1 MNRLTRA
8 MVLLVLCGIGVFLA
22 GFVIRSTS
30 SAFGTGN
37 VTPAFPSPL
46 TNASEAQ
53 VGQVALDLVR
63 QDFDIRSGTP
73 QIVLTRS
80 IVRDDLPKLNLPSI
94 PRPTIEEPPLM
105 LVIIKG
111 DFGSLHLPSIV
122 TGQTD
127 QVFKYIGYIFDLW
140 AGAPTLT
147 LADPDGGEFRTALN
161 DPTLPIAPTPIAP
174 LPVDSPAPLQH
185 YGDVAPTVA
194 PPNQ

>member
-1 MNRLTRA
+1 MNKLTRA
-8 MVLLVLCGIGVFLA
+8 RVFLVLSGIAVFVA

-30 SAFGTGN
+30 SAYGTGN
-37 VTPAFPSPL
+37 VTPAFPSAL

-53 VGQVALDLVR
+53 VGQVALNLVR

-80 IVRDDLPKLNLPSI
+80 IVRDNLPKLNLPSI
-94 PRPTIEEPPLM
+94 PRTTIEEPPLM
-105 LVIIKG
+105 LVVIKG
-111 DFGSLHLPSIV
+111 DFGSSHLPSIV

-147 LADPDGGEFRTALN
+147 MADPDGGEFRTVLG
-161 DPTLPIAPTPIAP
+161 DLTLPTVTTPLSP
-174 LPVDSPAPLQH
+174 QPVKSPAPLQH
-185 YGDVAPTVA
+185 YGDVAPTAAA
-194 PPNQ
+194 P